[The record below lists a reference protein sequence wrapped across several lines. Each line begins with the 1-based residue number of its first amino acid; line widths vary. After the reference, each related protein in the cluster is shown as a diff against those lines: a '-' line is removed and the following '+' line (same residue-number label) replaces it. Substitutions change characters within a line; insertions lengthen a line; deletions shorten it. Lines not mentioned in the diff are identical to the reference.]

1 MLQSVGKSPRPPLLQ
16 VQHHLVEQQAEGGE
30 RLVATLTQGE
40 WFREMALFNEEPRG
54 ATVRTMTNVNVLSV
68 DRRTFQTLV
77 AYIAPLRD
85 AFERLM
91 QHREAADKA
100 RRQQHEEER
109 VVF

>member
-30 RLVATLTQGE
+30 RVVATLTQGE
-40 WFREMALFNEEPRG
+40 WFGEMALFNEEPRG
-54 ATVRTMTNVNVLSV
+54 ATVRTLTTVNVLSV

-77 AYIAPLRD
+77 AHIAPLRD

-91 QHREAADKA
+91 QHREAEDKA

-109 VVF
+109 VLC